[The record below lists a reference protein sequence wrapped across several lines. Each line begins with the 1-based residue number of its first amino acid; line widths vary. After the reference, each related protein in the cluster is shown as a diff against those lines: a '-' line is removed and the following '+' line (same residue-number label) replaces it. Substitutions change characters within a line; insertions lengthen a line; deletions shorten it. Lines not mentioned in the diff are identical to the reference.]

1 MKKGICLLAA
11 ILLLAMPGSSP
22 AVGLEMAIGGWDQN
36 IEGEVCYEGNN
47 RNDIIDLKD
56 DAALDDETRVM
67 GRVKVDMP
75 AILPNIYIMAT
86 PMEFE
91 GKGDKDVNFDFG
103 DVSVSANTDFE
114 TRVTMDHVDVGL
126 YYSIPFV
133 NLASLDRLNIDLGL
147 NLKVADLEAEVK
159 NKETGLSDAESY
171 TLPLPMVY
179 AAVQVQPIERLSLE
193 AEARAVSL
201 SGNHLYN
208 LIGRIKGK
216 IFGPMF
222 LAGGYRYDSINLDE
236 EDIVVDCSV
245 EGVFLETGFEF

>member
-1 MKKGICLLAA
+1 MKKGVFLLAA
-11 ILLLAMPGSSP
+11 IFLLAMPGLAP

-36 IEGEVCYEGNN
+36 IDGEVCYEGNN

-56 DAALDDETRVM
+56 DAGLEDETRVM

-91 GKGDKDVNFDFG
+91 GKGDKEVAFDYGDVN
-103 DVSVSANTDFE
+103 VKVNTDFE
-114 TRVTMDHVDVGL
+114 TRVTMDHVDMGL

-133 NLASLDRLNIDLGL
+133 NLASLERLNIDLGL

-159 NKETGLSDAESY
+159 NKATGLSDAESY

-179 AAVQVQPIERLSLE
+179 AAVQVQPVERLSLE
-193 AEARAVSL
+193 AEARAVSM

-236 EDIVVDCSV
+236 DDVKLDCTVD
-245 EGVFLETGFEF
+245 GVFLETGFEF

>member
-147 NLKVADLEAEVK
+147 NLKV
-159 NKETGLSDAESY
+159 
-171 TLPLPMVY
+171 
-179 AAVQVQPIERLSLE
+179 
-193 AEARAVSL
+193 
-201 SGNHLYN
+201 
-208 LIGRIKGK
+208 
-216 IFGPMF
+216 
-222 LAGGYRYDSINLDE
+222 
-236 EDIVVDCSV
+236 
-245 EGVFLETGFEF
+245 